1 MAKEEAVSSSAR
13 MIDSKL
19 SEWFSYSAA
28 ELKEVSDGVLTSM
41 NQGLATHGSLLQ
53 MLSTYIFSLPNG
65 REKGRFWAVDI
76 GGTNLRIMCID
87 MHPGRD
93 PQVNLFKC
101 KVSESVMTSTEEE
114 LFGSIADLIK
124 THLES
129 MGVTMG
135 GEKMPTGFTFSF
147 PVRQTGLTSGTLVK
161 WAKGFNALGCVGKD
175 VVSMM
180 QTQFDSR
187 GVPLRIDALVN
198 DTIGTLVASSLQ
210 HGPACKVGLIIGTG
224 YNSCYIEKAEALQS
238 KDPVPEEF
246 RSGFTIVNTECG
258 NYSGHGLKVNPQD
271 VEVDETSP
279 NPGHQRLEKLISG
292 MYLGPIVHNT
302 LVKLQRDGLWLSQ
315 SGSSSSGSGA
325 KLSTADMA
333 EIQKLGGESGE
344 FDEAAADTVRR
355 ILVENGGFLGAESAS
370 AEELRTVFKVV
381 DAVGLRSSRL
391 ASVTIVSLLR
401 RMRENGV
408 VGPKERVTIA
418 VDGTVFR
425 EYPRYQTRLNEGL
438 RQLLGE
444 LTLDNEV
451 NVVTACD
458 EGSGVGAATVVACL
472 QTSAAGG

>member
-1 MAKEEAVSSSAR
+1 MG
-13 MIDSKL
+13 
-19 SEWFSYSAA
+19 
-28 ELKEVSDGVLTSM
+28 VSDGVLTSM

-65 REKGRFWAVDI
+65 LEKGRFWAVDI

-187 GVPLRIDALVN
+187 GVPLRIDALV
-198 DTIGTLVASSLQ
+198 
-210 HGPACKVGLIIGTG
+210 
-224 YNSCYIEKAEALQS
+224 
-238 KDPVPEEF
+238 
-246 RSGFTIVNTECG
+246 
-258 NYSGHGLKVNPQD
+258 
-271 VEVDETSP
+271 
-279 NPGHQRLEKLISG
+279 
-292 MYLGPIVHNT
+292 
-302 LVKLQRDGLWLSQ
+302 
-315 SGSSSSGSGA
+315 
-325 KLSTADMA
+325 
-333 EIQKLGGESGE
+333 
-344 FDEAAADTVRR
+344 
-355 ILVENGGFLGAESAS
+355 ENGGFLGAESAS